1 MLTLSE
7 TQPQK
12 QMMSLFQKKETAPP
26 TPEQIAYREAKKTA
40 NRRVAFFGHL
50 VAWAFT
56 NLFLLTVAGF
66 EAAAIVGM
74 AWGIG
79 LAIQGFYAIF
89 APELRKRWIDVEVQN
104 LLQGAVTTERRQL
117 QDRHARSLEELS
129 ASIAHEIRN
138 PITAAKSL
146 VQQMGEDPASD
157 ENVEYA
163 RIAIEELDR
172 VERSI
177 SHLLRYAR
185 DEEVRIED
193 IEIQDVVESALETF
207 RDRLDRG
214 KVQIETDFS
223 GDGRM
228 RGDSE
233 KLRRVLINL
242 VGNALDE
249 LEALGVGGT
258 IRISSGKNLAGSEL
272 WLKVKDDGPGID
284 PGRLSK
290 IFSPFYTSKDT
301 GTGLGLAICKKLV
314 EAHGGTIEVQS
325 ELGVGTEFVLTFKL
339 ARSEVKQ

>member
-7 TQPQK
+7 TQQPK
-12 QMMSLFQKKETAPP
+12 NMMGLFQKKELAPP
-26 TPEQIAYREAKKTA
+26 TPEQIAYREARKTA

-66 EAAAIVGM
+66 EPAAVVAM

-89 APELRKRWIDVEVQN
+89 APELRKRWFDVEVQN
-104 LLQGAVTTERRQL
+104 LLQGAVSTERRAL

-146 VQQMGEDPASD
+146 VQQMGEDPASQ

-163 RIAIEELDR
+163 KIAIEELDR

-185 DEEVRIED
+185 DEEIRIE
-193 IEIQDVVESALETF
+193 EIHMPDVVESALETF
-207 RDRLDRG
+207 RDRLDKS
-214 KVQIETDFS
+214 KVQLETDFTS
-223 GDGRM
+223 VGRM

-233 KLRRVLINL
+233 KLRRVVINL

-249 LEALGVGGT
+249 LELLGVGGT
-258 IRISSGKNLAGSEL
+258 IRISAGKNLAGTEL

-284 PGRLSK
+284 PVRLNK
-290 IFSPFYTSKDT
+290 IFSPFYTSKET

-314 EAHGGTIEVQS
+314 QAHGGTIEVHS
-325 ELGVGTEFVLTFKL
+325 ELGIGTEFVLTFPLQRGEK
-339 ARSEVKQ
+339 S